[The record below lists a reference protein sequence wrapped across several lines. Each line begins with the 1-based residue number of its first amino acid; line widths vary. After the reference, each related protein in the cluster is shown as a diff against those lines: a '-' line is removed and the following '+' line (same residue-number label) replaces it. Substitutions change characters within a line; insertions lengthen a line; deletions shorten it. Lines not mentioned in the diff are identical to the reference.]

1 MNAKHYLIHFYS
13 LIFFFLFVNFKKH
26 EILDKLS
33 SSLCVQVNDLNT
45 RRNSQQIK
53 QINVTKKKN
62 YKTTNSNYKNLR
74 YSNNIYKLYL

>member
-13 LIFFFLFVNFKKH
+13 LIFFFLFLNFKKY

-45 RRNSQQIK
+45 RRNPQQIK
-53 QINVTKKKN
+53 QINVTKN

>member
-13 LIFFFLFVNFKKH
+13 LYFVIKKKH

-53 QINVTKKKN
+53 QINVTKKK
-62 YKTTNSNYKNLR
+62 KTIKQQIQT
-74 YSNNIYKLYL
+74 IIT

>member
-13 LIFFFLFVNFKKH
+13 LYFVIKKKH

-53 QINVTKKKN
+53 QINVTKK
-62 YKTTNSNYKNLR
+62 L
-74 YSNNIYKLYL
+74 